1 LDETV
6 IFACL
11 IRRGNGDDV
20 ENEGQ
25 EINIRVPDE
34 VALGQYAN
42 LVGVWHTPHEFA
54 IDFCVVQ
61 PFLPGGPAATVV
73 SRVRIP
79 PTIVFDLLRT
89 LNQNL
94 TEYEE
99 TFGEIQRLEAEAS
112 EEGGEDDSS
121 A

>member
-1 LDETV
+1 V
-6 IFACL
+6 
-11 IRRGNGDDV
+11 V
-20 ENEGQ
+20 EINGQ
-25 EINIRVPDE
+25 EMAVSVPE
-34 VALGQYAN
+34 EEAIGHYAN
-42 LVGVWHTPHEFA
+42 FVGVWHTPHEFA

-61 PFLPGGPAATVV
+61 PFLAQGPTATVV

-94 TEYEE
+94 TEYEK
-99 TFGEIQRLEAEAS
+99 TFGEINRPEVA
-112 EEGGEDDSS
+112 EEGGDDHESS

>member
-1 LDETV
+1 ME
-6 IFACL
+6 
-11 IRRGNGDDV
+11 GDH
-20 ENEGQ
+20 Q
-25 EINIRVPDE
+25 EIAIHVPE
-34 VALGQYAN
+34 EEAMGHYAN
-42 LVGVWHTPHEFA
+42 FVGVWHTPHEFA

-61 PFLPGGPAATVV
+61 PFLPDGPSAKVV

-94 TEYEE
+94 TEYERA
-99 TFGEIQRLEAEAS
+99 FGEIQRPF
-112 EEGGEDDSS
+112 EEGGDDDEPG

>member
-1 LDETV
+1 MGSGGS
-6 IFACL
+6 A
-11 IRRGNGDDV
+11 V

-25 EINIRVPDE
+25 QIAVNVPEDQ
-34 VALGQYAN
+34 AIGAYAN

-61 PFLPGGPAATVV
+61 PFLPNGPEARVV

-94 TEYEE
+94 TQYEE
-99 TFGEIQRLEAEAS
+99 TYGEIKRPESDAS
-112 EEGGEDDSS
+112 EEGGDDDSS

>member
-1 LDETV
+1 MES
-6 IFACL
+6 
-11 IRRGNGDDV
+11 
-20 ENEGQ
+20 EGQ
-25 EINIRVPDE
+25 EIAVNVPEDQ
-34 VALGQYAN
+34 AIGQYAN

-61 PFLPGGPAATVV
+61 PFLPDGPAARVV

-94 TEYEE
+94 AEYEKA
-99 TFGEIQRLEAEAS
+99 FGKIQRPTTDGP
-112 EEGGEDDSS
+112 EEGGDVE
-121 A
+121 

>member
-1 LDETV
+1 MES
-6 IFACL
+6 
-11 IRRGNGDDV
+11 
-20 ENEGQ
+20 EGQ
-25 EINIRVPDE
+25 EIAINVPE
-34 VALGQYAN
+34 EEAIGQYAN

-61 PFLPGGPAATVV
+61 PFLPDGPAARVV

-94 TEYEE
+94 AEYESK
-99 TFGEIQRLEAEAS
+99 FGEIQRPNPELP
-112 EEGGEDDSS
+112 EEGGD